1 MPPTSSPTHSSP
13 NYYDNSYLTKEQA
26 QEFVSSISPPR
37 DLTCPITLTIFHYPV
52 IALGDGHTYEKHAIQ
67 TWLRS
72 QQSGGTN
79 NTIRSPVT
87 NSYMEGNVMSLIDNK
102 IVADMARHF
111 RENLGVV
118 LCRHVESISGN
129 SALGDGGFRIRTLVE
144 MGADLSV
151 KGRNGNTA
159 LMTLVQEEQLD
170 LVRFFLS
177 HNSPLTILNDERMN
191 CADVIRQKIQHGRT
205 WMAWTDLLKDVE
217 ERAMIEI
224 QRKQQQEQHRE
235 DRNTQQRERQ
245 RFLANEARNNA
256 AMYRNGTVING
267 TLIRN
272 GLGSLEEGY
281 GYFPSLVALQF
292 QGSVPPPSASFA
304 DVELAERDR
313 LRYILK
319 WLGGITFLL
328 WIFG

>member
-1 MPPTSSPTHSSP
+1 
-13 NYYDNSYLTKEQA
+13 
-26 QEFVSSISPPR
+26 
-37 DLTCPITLTIFHYPV
+37 
-52 IALGDGHTYEKHAIQ
+52 
-67 TWLRS
+67 
-72 QQSGGTN
+72 
-79 NTIRSPVT
+79 
-87 NSYMEGNVMSLIDNK
+87 
-102 IVADMARHF
+102 
-111 RENLGVV
+111 
-118 LCRHVESISGN
+118 
-129 SALGDGGFRIRTLVE
+129 
-144 MGADLSV
+144 
-151 KGRNGNTA
+151 
-159 LMTLVQEEQLD
+159 
-170 LVRFFLS
+170 
-177 HNSPLTILNDERMN
+177 
-191 CADVIRQKIQHGRT
+191 
-205 WMAWTDLLKDVE
+205 MAWTDLLKDVE